1 LAGARDRRRGKSR
14 RNGTLVNGQPLENNI
29 AHKDS
34 EEDHKDDHEDC
45 AGRPELHN
53 PAVVGAGFKGFDLMK
68 PLPLNSEMRSKIYG
82 LLPDH
87 GLKNKIAIMIMLKIS
102 NRPDRSRLKKIKKT
116 A

>member
-1 LAGARDRRRGKSR
+1 
-14 RNGTLVNGQPLENNI
+14 
-29 AHKDS
+29 
-34 EEDHKDDHEDC
+34 
-45 AGRPELHN
+45 
-53 PAVVGAGFKGFDLMK
+53 MK